1 MGQAIVSEQTK
12 KVLPW
17 ILGITI
23 FMQMLE
29 TTILNTA
36 LPAIAQDLKESPLQM
51 QAAIISYT
59 LTLAICTPLSSI
71 ISDKFGT
78 KYTFLLSVL
87 VFTLGS
93 FLCALSM
100 DLTQLTLSRVLQGIG
115 GAMSIPVARLSI
127 FKTYPKSQILKIISY
142 AVTPALIGPMLG
154 PILGG
159 YLVQYMSWHWIFLI
173 NIPIG
178 VICIGLAFFY
188 MPDYKADK
196 VKIDFFGYI
205 MFAVSIALLIL
216 GLEFIARSDNQL
228 FPMIILCLGVLLL
241 VSYWIYAYY
250 TESPLYSPSLF
261 KIRTFVVGVFGG
273 ILARLGISCIPF
285 VVPLLLQVGMGYSP
299 EIAGWILVPLALA
312 NLINKPMVTTIM
324 RWYGYKT
331 VLIVNTLIIS
341 IIIIVMGFVAP
352 AAHISV
358 LIILLFMLG
367 FCNSIQFSAMNTLTV
382 ADLTDDNVSSGNSLM
397 VVFQQLSMTLA
408 IAFAAI
414 FMNVFADVPIAMFAS
429 KTEPFQA
436 TMIVMGVFTFFA
448 TFIFVILHK
457 TDGDNMANRNKS

>member
-1 MGQAIVSEQTK
+1 
-12 KVLPW
+12 
-17 ILGITI
+17 
-23 FMQMLE
+23 
-29 TTILNTA
+29 
-36 LPAIAQDLKESPLQM
+36 
-51 QAAIISYT
+51 
-59 LTLAICTPLSSI
+59 
-71 ISDKFGT
+71 
-78 KYTFLLSVL
+78 
-87 VFTLGS
+87 
-93 FLCALSM
+93 
-100 DLTQLTLSRVLQGIG
+100 
-115 GAMSIPVARLSI
+115 
-127 FKTYPKSQILKIISY
+127 
-142 AVTPALIGPMLG
+142 
-154 PILGG
+154 
-159 YLVQYMSWHWIFLI
+159 
-173 NIPIG
+173 
-178 VICIGLAFFY
+178 
-188 MPDYKADK
+188 
-196 VKIDFFGYI
+196 
-205 MFAVSIALLIL
+205 
-216 GLEFIARSDNQL
+216 
-228 FPMIILCLGVLLL
+228 
-241 VSYWIYAYY
+241 VSYWVYAYY

-261 KIRTFVVGVFGG
+261 KIRTFVVGIFGS

-331 VLIVNTLIIS
+331 VLIVNTFIIS

-352 AAHISV
+352 TVHISI

-382 ADLTDDNVSSGNSLM
+382 ADLTDENVSSGNSLM

-414 FMNVFADVPIAMFAS
+414 FMNVFADAPVAMFAS

-436 TMIVMGVFTFFA
+436 TMIVMGLFTFFA

>member
-1 MGQAIVSEQTK
+1 MGQTVVSEQTK

-36 LPAIAQDLKESPLQM
+36 LPAIAKDLNESPLQM

-59 LTLAICTPLSSI
+59 LTLAICTPLSGI

-78 KYTFLLSVL
+78 KHTFLISVF

-100 DLTQLTLSRVLQGIG
+100 DLTQLTLSRILQGVG

-159 YLVQYMSWHWIFLI
+159 YLVQYLSWHWIFLI

-196 VKIDFFGYI
+196 VKVDFFGYA
-205 MFAVSIALLIL
+205 MFAVSISLLIL
-216 GLEFIARSDNQL
+216 GLEFIARRDNGL
-228 FPMIILCLGVLLL
+228 FSMVMLCFGVLLL

-285 VVPLLLQVGMGYSP
+285 VVPLLLQVGLGYSP

-312 NLINKPMVTTIM
+312 NFINKPMVTTIM
-324 RWYGYKT
+324 RWYGYKV
-331 VLIVNTLIIS
+331 VLIVNTLVIS

-352 AAHISV
+352 NAHISV

-414 FMNVFADVPIAMFAS
+414 FMNVFADFPTAMFDQ

-457 TDGDNMANRNKS
+457 TDGDNMANRGKS